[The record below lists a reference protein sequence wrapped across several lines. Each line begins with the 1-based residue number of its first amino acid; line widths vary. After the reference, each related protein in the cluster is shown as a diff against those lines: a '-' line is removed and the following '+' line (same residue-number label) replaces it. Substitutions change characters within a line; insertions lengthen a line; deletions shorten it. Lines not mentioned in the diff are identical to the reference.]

1 MRTQI
6 KDAPSWE
13 ERYRLLIQSGKNLPR
28 PDEQQLAQMKPISG
42 CEAKVW
48 FKFEEKNDRTF
59 MFNAFS
65 EARIINGLLWLILQ
79 EINGKTVEQ
88 LQSFDLTAYFDELG
102 IAQRLSSTR
111 LNGLKQIEQ
120 IVRNLATC
128 TN

>member
-1 MRTQI
+1 MRTEI
-6 KDAPSWE
+6 KNAKNWE
-13 ERYRLLIQSGKNLPR
+13 DRYRFIIQSGKNLSR
-28 PDEQQLAQMKPISG
+28 PDEQTLAQMQPISD

-79 EINGKTVEQ
+79 EINGKTAEQ

-102 IAQRLSSTR
+102 IAQRLSNTR